1 MDRLKLIALDR
12 EDIEVVS
19 AHLQD
24 AVVKAADIRW
34 RPAEKRLVVALNR
47 FDWESANSA
56 SPEFRRRRAALRFER
71 VTACKCRNCT
81 PVEKGQILNL
91 LAVSFEETDQPA
103 GVMFGHQH
111 FQPVLQAIKG
121 GGHEFVE
128 VTPFYGIPGDPIP
141 TTVEF
146 IAFGTI
152 DETCVVYNKP
162 TGGTVC

>member
-47 FDWESANSA
+47 FDWESANGA

-81 PVEKGQILNL
+81 PVEKGQVLNL
-91 LAVSFEETDQPA
+91 LAVVFEDTDQPA
-103 GVMFGHQH
+103 GVVTLTFSGGATLRLEVECLEAELADLGPAWVTESCPAHTVDGDQNGETV
-111 FQPVLQAIKG
+111 QGSNQAAKQG
-121 GGHEFVE
+121 
-128 VTPFYGIPGDPIP
+128 
-141 TTVEF
+141 
-146 IAFGTI
+146 
-152 DETCVVYNKP
+152 
-162 TGGTVC
+162 